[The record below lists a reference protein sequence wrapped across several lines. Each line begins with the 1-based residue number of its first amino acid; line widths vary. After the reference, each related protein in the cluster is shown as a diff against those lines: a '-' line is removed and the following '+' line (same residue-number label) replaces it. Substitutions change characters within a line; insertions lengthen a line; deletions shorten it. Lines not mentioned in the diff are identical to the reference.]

1 MRKGKRVFVNS
12 LIYIRL
18 YLRNV
23 FSLMRYFDIHRD
35 DVPTPAAAAAPA
47 PGGPMD
53 INTALQEVLKT
64 ALIHNGLVRGLH
76 ESAKALD
83 RYFD

>member
-1 MRKGKRVFVNS
+1 
-12 LIYIRL
+12 
-18 YLRNV
+18 
-23 FSLMRYFDIHRD
+23 
-35 DVPTPAAAAAPA
+35 
-47 PGGPMD
+47 MD

-83 RYFD
+83 RYVHVEQIFDKKININSYSLYQFIFQWKSKTIKFS